1 MENLNCS
8 VVHLGHSTILVE
20 TPKYKMIFDYF
31 NDGSV
36 DSKEGPNNGVL
47 NEGEFRTEKDIF
59 VFASHGHGDH
69 YHPVIFKWRETNPNI
84 HYILS
89 SDIET
94 TEEKGVH
101 HMSPYEDLKIGDV
114 RIKTYGSTDKG
125 VSFLVNVEGV
135 QIFHAGDLNWWH
147 WKSFTQEQLQAE
159 EVDFKREVDKLMGQN
174 IDIAFVPVD
183 PRLEEFYHLAGVYF
197 AETIKP
203 KFLIPIHF
211 RDQFSIGKDF
221 GRILAQSTVNV
232 PKFKHIGQKFIF

>member
-1 MENLNCS
+1 MANLNCS

-31 NDGSV
+31 NDASV
-36 DSKEGPNNGVL
+36 DSKEGLNDGIL
-47 NEGEFRTEKDIF
+47 NEAEFRTEKDIF

-69 YHPVIFKWRETNPNI
+69 YHPVIFTWREINPNI

-89 SDIET
+89 SDIEA
-94 TEEKGVH
+94 TEQKDVH
-101 HMSPYEDLKIGDV
+101 YMNPYEDLRIGDV
-114 RIKTYGSTDKG
+114 SIKTYGSTDKG
-125 VSFLVNVEGV
+125 VSFLVNVEGIH
-135 QIFHAGDLNWWH
+135 IFHAGDLNWWH
-147 WKSFTQEQLQAE
+147 WKSFTPDQLQTE
-159 EVDFKREVDKLMGQN
+159 ETDFKREVDKFIGQN

-203 KFLIPIHF
+203 KFLVPIHF

-221 GRILAQSTVNV
+221 GRLLEQSAVEV
-232 PKFKHIGQKFIF
+232 SKFEHIGQKILF